1 MAGDW
6 IKIEMTTPDKP
17 EVVCIAAELGIDA
30 DAAFGKLF
38 RVWSWFDQ
46 HSTNGHAPSVTRSA
60 LNRVSGVPNF
70 CDAMENVG
78 WLIDDGESIRLPN
91 FDRHNGESAKKRALA
106 ADRKRKS
113 RTKSDTVTSESRSDR
128 DISVPESVTREEK
141 RRSKTTTTNGG
152 DDPPVDNFGNM
163 VEFDDRDR
171 FKIFDGWK
179 PDSST
184 FPAICFRAGAK
195 PEYSPDQ
202 LGDFINWHIDEARNT
217 FRSQHDW
224 ERLFCKWLK
233 GDQSNGKGDEGNGNG
248 PKGGGSGGSRGLS
261 VAERIERANP

>member
-6 IKIEMTTPDKP
+6 IKVEMTTPDKP
-17 EVVCIAAELGIDA
+17 EVACIAAELDIDT
-30 DAAFGKLF
+30 DTAFGKLF

-46 HSTNGHAPSVTRSA
+46 HSTNGHAPSVTKKV
-60 LNRVSGVPNF
+60 LNRVANVPGF
-70 CDAMENVG
+70 CDAMEKVG
-78 WLIDDGESIRLPN
+78 WLIDDGQHIHMPN

-106 ADRKRKS
+106 AERKRRS
-113 RTKSDTVTSESRSDR
+113 RIKDAEVTEESRGER
-128 DISVPESVTREEK
+128 DKSVPESVTREEK
-141 RRSKTTTTNGG
+141 RRSNTTTTTGERE
-152 DDPPVDNFGNM
+152 V
-163 VEFDDRDR
+163 DDRGR
-171 FKIFDGWK
+171 FKIFDDWE